1 VTARFRLLS
10 AARAERLARAASHV
24 VPVALVVF
32 VGVEWNGIPGQVR
45 DTAAYHHAAAAAA
58 GGGPLYDGLQAG
70 PLEIPGEWPYI
81 YPPPFAALLSLLPE
95 FGYRTF
101 DRLWLIANLI
111 AFWLL
116 AGCLARLA
124 RGRWSVRG
132 TARWGGA
139 LFFMPGTLL
148 AIHFGNIDLM
158 LLAVAAVAAVLPG
171 TAGFGLGM
179 AAAVKVVAGWPLL
192 AMAVRR
198 PAVALP
204 GFAAAAA
211 VCIAASAAVFGIGQ
225 TVDLTLAWVRDV
237 MPTLAQGQFWG
248 ESLDGLKAGGL
259 SPWQYTGNLSLS
271 FLPVQLAVLGGW
283 DYSGGPLPAPVR
295 LYLTGVAMLAP
306 VTAAWLTR
314 RHAVEFQMAV
324 VLAAA
329 LLAAPIVRPYVL
341 PVLLLVLAAWRSHKR
356 ARAVKPGTASNGL
369 E

>member
-1 VTARFRLLS
+1 VTGRIRLS

-32 VGVEWNGIPGQVR
+32 VGVLEWNGIPGQVR
-45 DTAAYHHAAAAAA
+45 DTAAYHHAARAAA
-58 GGGPLYDGLQAG
+58 GGGPLYVELRAG
-70 PLEIPGEWPYI
+70 PLEIPGEFPYV
-81 YPPPFAALLSLLPE
+81 YPPSFAALLSLLPE

-101 DRLWLIANLI
+101 DRLWLIANLV
-111 AFWLL
+111 AFWHL
-116 AGCLARLA
+116 AGLGRLA

-132 TARWGGA
+132 AARWGVT
-139 LFFMPGTLL
+139 LFFMPWTLL

-158 LLAVAAVAAVLPG
+158 LLAVAAVAAVLPR

-198 PAVALP
+198 PGVALP

-295 LYLTGVAMLAP
+295 LYLTGVAILAP
-306 VTAAWLTR
+306 VTAAWQTR

-356 ARAVKPGTASNGL
+356 ARAVKPRTARNGL